1 MMLTPEQTL
10 LVLIDVQEKLT
21 AVMHERD
28 ALVTNLVNLIKG
40 MNVLGIPVIQVEQ
53 NPAKMGP
60 TIPELQSLLDDQSPF
75 TKTCFS
81 CCGCDDFNAAI
92 KASGR
97 KQVLIAGIETHVCV
111 YQTAV
116 ALIRESY
123 AVEVVTNAVSSRD
136 PQDHAIGLEKIRE
149 AGRHSNGSGQGHVTT
164 VETALFELMRTA
176 DHSAFREILKIV
188 K

>member
-1 MMLTPEQTL
+1 MMLDPQKTL

-21 AVMHERD
+21 AVMHERE
-28 ALVTNLVNLIKG
+28 ALVANLVKLLKG
-40 MNVLGIPVIQVEQ
+40 MNVLGPPVIQVEQ
-53 NPAKMGP
+53 NPVKMGP
-60 TIPELQSLLDDQSPF
+60 TIPELLPLLPGNPPL

-81 CCGCDDFNAAI
+81 CAGSEAFNEAV

-97 KQVLIAGIETHVCV
+97 KQILIAGIETHVCV

-116 ALIRESY
+116 TLIRDSY
-123 AVEVVTNAVSSRD
+123 AVEVVADAVSSRH

-164 VETALFELMRTA
+164 VETVLFELMRTA
-176 DHSAFREILKIV
+176 DHSAFREILRIV